1 MGRHQGGLAARAVSG
16 ADRAGAPGRPAR
28 LARVAE
34 KLWALDLPSVRPL
47 ATFGNFSGAS
57 FFTGFFAGFLVGL
70 AVAVADGLADEVC
83 ELLGVG

>member
-1 MGRHQGGLAARAVSG
+1 
-16 ADRAGAPGRPAR
+16 
-28 LARVAE
+28 VAE

-57 FFTGFFAGFLVGL
+57 FFTGFFAGFFAGFLVGL
-70 AVAVADGLADEVC
+70 AVAVAEGLADEVC